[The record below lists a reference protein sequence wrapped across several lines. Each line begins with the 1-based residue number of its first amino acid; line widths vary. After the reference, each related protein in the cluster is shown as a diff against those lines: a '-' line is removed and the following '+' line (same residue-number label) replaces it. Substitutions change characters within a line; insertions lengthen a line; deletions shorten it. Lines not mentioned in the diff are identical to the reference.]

1 MPTPELIKS
10 ARAMQERADFWR
22 RQEQRIALVPT
33 MGYLHA
39 GHLSL
44 VEYAQRQG
52 QRCVVSIFVNPLQFG
67 PKEDLAVYPRD
78 LERDLSL
85 LADYEVDAV
94 FNPQASDFYPP
105 SFSTHVEVG
114 TLTDGLC
121 GRFRP
126 GHFRGVATVV
136 TKLFTAVKPH
146 IAIFGQKDYQQAAV
160 IRRMVADL
168 NIDIEIAVAPTVRE
182 KDGLA
187 MSSRNIRLSPE
198 ERQRAP
204 VLYRT
209 LSEAR
214 EVIEHGERDAR
225 KVIAAMRAQIERELS
240 KDIDYIAIVDPD
252 TLAELAHIAGPVVI
266 ALAVRLPTVRLIDN
280 ITATPPER

>member
-44 VEYAQRQG
+44 VEYPQRQG

-280 ITATPPER
+280 IAAIPPEQ

>member
-1 MPTPELIKS
+1 MPTPELIKT
-10 ARAMQERADFWR
+10 ARAMQQHADFWR

-52 QRCVVSIFVNPLQFG
+52 QRCVDSIFVNPLQFG
-67 PKEDLAVYPRD
+67 PKEDLSVYPRD
-78 LERDLSL
+78 LERDLNL
-85 LADYEVDAV
+85 LADYEIDAV

-105 SFSTHVEVG
+105 SFSTHVEVD

-168 NIDIEIAVAPTVRE
+168 NIDIEITVAPTVRE
-182 KDGLA
+182 EDGLA

-209 LSEAR
+209 LNQAR
-214 EVIEHGERDAR
+214 EEIEHGERDAR
-225 KVIAAMRAQIERELS
+225 KVIASMRAQIERELS

-280 ITATPPER
+280 IAATPPER

>member
-1 MPTPELIKS
+1 M
-10 ARAMQERADFWR
+10 
-22 RQEQRIALVPT
+22 
-33 MGYLHA
+33 
-39 GHLSL
+39 
-44 VEYAQRQG
+44 
-52 QRCVVSIFVNPLQFG
+52 
-67 PKEDLAVYPRD
+67 
-78 LERDLSL
+78 
-85 LADYEVDAV
+85 LADYEIDAV

-105 SFSTHVEVG
+105 SFSTHVEVD

-168 NIDIEIAVAPTVRE
+168 NIYIEITVAPTVRE
-182 KDGLA
+182 EDGLA

-209 LSEAR
+209 LNQAR
-214 EVIEHGERDAR
+214 EEIEHGERDAR
-225 KVIAAMRAQIERELS
+225 KVIASMRAQIERELS

-266 ALAVRLPTVRLIDN
+266 ALAVRLPTVRLIYN
-280 ITATPPER
+280 IAATPPER

>member
-1 MPTPELIKS
+1 MPTPELITS

-22 RQEQRIALVPT
+22 RQDQRIALVPT

-52 QRCVVSIFVNPLQFG
+52 QRSIVSIFVNPLQFG
-67 PKEDLAVYPRD
+67 PKEDLSIYPRD
-78 LERDLSL
+78 LERDLGL

-105 SFSTHVEVG
+105 SFSTHVEVD

-182 KDGLA
+182 EDGLA

-209 LSEAR
+209 LSRAR
-214 EVIEHGERDAR
+214 EQIEHGERDAH
-225 KVIAAMRAQIERELS
+225 KVIASMRAQIERELS

-252 TLAELAHIAGPVVI
+252 SLEELAHIVGPVVI

-280 ITATPPER
+280 IAATPPEQ